1 VSKIRYIDL
10 FAGMGG
16 IRLGFS
22 QACNKLGLSHECV
35 FSSEI
40 KPHAIDIYKYN
51 FNENYIHGDIT
62 QVNAGDIPDFDYLLA
77 GFPCQAFSTA
87 GKQLGFDDIRGTL
100 FFDVARIL
108 KEKKPKGFILENVDG
123 FVTHDKECKS
133 DEIGRTL
140 STILNTLKELNYKVT
155 WKVLDSANFGVPQVR
170 KRVFIIGHLIT
181 EPNLENF
188 NFRKSQIGDILE
200 QGLPTMTTDFIEQLL
215 KNYNVDELKGK
226 AIKDKRGG
234 KDNIHSWDIAIK
246 GEINNYQKIILERL
260 LRERRKKHWA
270 KVKGITWMD
279 GMPLTYHEIASFC
292 TDIPAEKLKNLLSDL
307 EKKGYVKLEHP
318 KDIMTIDGK
327 SKRYPDTNKDKGYNI
342 VTGKLSFEFNEILH
356 PKDIA
361 NTLVA
366 TEVDRI
372 GVVDGEGIRRLSD
385 KECLRFFGF
394 PDSYQSNI
402 PNKKLYDLI
411 GNTVVVPVVKEVAL
425 RLLQ

>member
-1 VSKIRYIDL
+1 
-10 FAGMGG
+10 
-16 IRLGFS
+16 
-22 QACNKLGLSHECV
+22 
-35 FSSEI
+35 
-40 KPHAIDIYKYN
+40 
-51 FNENYIHGDIT
+51 
-62 QVNAGDIPDFDYLLA
+62 
-77 GFPCQAFSTA
+77 
-87 GKQLGFDDIRGTL
+87 TL

-123 FVTHDKECKS
+123 FVTHDKVCKT

-140 STILNTLKELNYKVT
+140 RTILNTIKDLNYKVT
-155 WKVLDSANFGVPQVR
+155 WKVLDAANFGVPQKR
-170 KRVFIIGHLIT
+170 KRIFIIGHLIT

-188 NFRKSQIGDILE
+188 NFRKSKIGDILE
-200 QGLPTMTTDFIEQLL
+200 QGLPTMTTDFIEKLL
-215 KNYNVDELKGK
+215 RCYNVDELKGK

-246 GEINNYQKIILERL
+246 GEINSYQKIILERL

-270 KVKGITWMD
+270 KLKGITWMD
-279 GMPLTYHEIASFC
+279 GMPLTFHEIASFC
-292 TDIPAEKLKNLLSDL
+292 TDIPAEQLKNLLSDL

-318 KDIMTIDGK
+318 KDIMTVDGK
-327 SKRYPDTNKDKGYNI
+327 NKRHPDTSKDKGYNI

-372 GVVDGEGIRRLSD
+372 GVVDGKGIRRLSD

-411 GNTVVVPVVKEVAL
+411 GNTVVVPVVKSVAL

>member
-1 VSKIRYIDL
+1 VSKIKYIDL

-22 QACNKLGLSHECV
+22 QACDELDLSHECV

-51 FNENYIHGDIT
+51 FNENNIHGDIT
-62 QVNAGDIPDFDYLLA
+62 QINASDIPDFDYLLA
-77 GFPCQAFSTA
+77 GFPCQAFSAA
-87 GKQLGFDDIRGTL
+87 GKQLGFDDTRGTL

-123 FVTHDKECKS
+123 FVTHDKECKT

-140 STILNTLKELNYKVT
+140 SIILNTLKDLNYKVT
-155 WKVLDSANFGVPQVR
+155 WKVLDASNFGVPQVR
-170 KRVFIIGHLIT
+170 KRVFIIGNLIT

-188 NFRKSQIGDILE
+188 TFIKSQIGDILE
-200 QGLPTMTTDFIEQLL
+200 EGLPTITSYFIDQLL
-215 KNYNVDELKGK
+215 KYYHVDDLKGK
-226 AIKDKRGG
+226 SIKDKRGG
-234 KDNIHSWDIAIK
+234 KNNIHSWDIAIK
-246 GEINNYQKIILERL
+246 GEINTHQKIVLERL

-270 KVKGITWMD
+270 KLKGITWMD
-279 GMPLTYHEIASFC
+279 GMPLTYNEIASFC
-292 TDIPAEKLKNLLSDL
+292 TDIPAEQLKILLSDL

-318 KDIMTIDGK
+318 KDIMTINGK
-327 SKRYPDTNKDKGYNI
+327 NKRHPDINKDKGYNI

-356 PKDIA
+356 PKDIS

-372 GVVDGEGIRRLSD
+372 GVVDGEKIRRLSD

-411 GNTVVVPVVKEVAL
+411 GNTVVVPVVKSVAL

>member
-1 VSKIRYIDL
+1 
-10 FAGMGG
+10 MGG

-22 QACNKLGLSHECV
+22 QACDELGLSHECV

-40 KPHAIDIYKYN
+40 KPYAIEIYKYN
-51 FNENYIHGDIT
+51 FNENHVHGDIT
-62 QVNAGDIPDFDYLLA
+62 QISASDIPEFDYLLA

-87 GKQLGFDDIRGTL
+87 GKKLGFNDIRGTL

-108 KEKKPKGFILENVDG
+108 KEKKPKGFILENVEG
-123 FVTHDKECKS
+123 FVTHDKECKT
-133 DEIGRTL
+133 DEIGKTL
-140 STILNTLKELNYKVT
+140 KIILNTIKDLNYKVT
-155 WKVLDSANFGVPQVR
+155 WKVLDAANFGVPQTR
-170 KRVFIIGHLIT
+170 KRVFIIGHLIN
-181 EPNLENF
+181 EPSLEDF
-188 NFRKSQIGDILE
+188 NFKKSKIGDILE
-200 QGLPTMTTDFIEQLL
+200 QGLSTMKTDFIEKLL
-215 KNYNVDELKGK
+215 KYYNINDLKGK

-234 KDNIHSWDIAIK
+234 RDNIHSWDIAIK
-246 GEINNYQKIILERL
+246 GEINEYQKIILERL

-270 KVKGITWMD
+270 KLKGITWMD
-279 GMPLTYHEIASFC
+279 GMPLTYNEISSFC
-292 TDIPAEKLKNLLSDL
+292 TDIPDEQLKISLSDL
-307 EKKGYVKLEHP
+307 KNKGYVRLEHP
-318 KDIMTIDGK
+318 KDIITIDGK
-327 SKRYPDTNKDKGYNI
+327 NKRYPDITKDKGYNI

-356 PKDIA
+356 PKEIA

-394 PDSYQSNI
+394 PDSYKSNI

-425 RLLQ
+425 KLLQ

>member
-1 VSKIRYIDL
+1 MSKVKYIDL
-10 FAGMGG
+10 FSGMGG

-22 QACNKLGLSHECV
+22 QACDELGLSHECV

-40 KPHAIDIYKYN
+40 KPYAIEIYKYN
-51 FNENYIHGDIT
+51 FNENHVHGDIT
-62 QVNAGDIPDFDYLLA
+62 QISASDIPEFDYLLA

-87 GKQLGFDDIRGTL
+87 GKKLGFNDIRGTL

-108 KEKKPKGFILENVDG
+108 KEKKPKGFILENVEG
-123 FVTHDKECKS
+123 FVTHDKECKT
-133 DEIGRTL
+133 DEIGKTL
-140 STILNTLKELNYKVT
+140 KIILNTIKDLNYKVT
-155 WKVLDSANFGVPQVR
+155 WKVLDAANFGVPQTR
-170 KRVFIIGHLIT
+170 KRVFIIGHLIN
-181 EPNLENF
+181 EPSLEDF
-188 NFRKSQIGDILE
+188 NFKKSKIGDILE
-200 QGLPTMTTDFIEQLL
+200 QGLSTMKTDFIEKLL
-215 KNYNVDELKGK
+215 KYYNINDLKGK

-234 KDNIHSWDIAIK
+234 RDNIHSWDIAIK
-246 GEINNYQKIILERL
+246 GEINEYQKIILERL

-270 KVKGITWMD
+270 KLKGITWMD
-279 GMPLTYHEIASFC
+279 GMPLTYNEISSFC
-292 TDIPAEKLKNLLSDL
+292 TDIPDEQLKISLSDL
-307 EKKGYVKLEHP
+307 KNKGYVRLEHP
-318 KDIMTIDGK
+318 KDIITIDGK
-327 SKRYPDTNKDKGYNI
+327 NKRYPDITKDKGYNI

-356 PKDIA
+356 PKEIA

-394 PDSYQSNI
+394 PDSYKSNI

-425 RLLQ
+425 KLLQ

>member
-1 VSKIRYIDL
+1 MSKIKYIDL

-22 QACNKLGLSHECV
+22 QACDELGLNHQCV

-40 KPHAIDIYKYN
+40 KPYAVDIYKYN
-51 FNENYIHGDIT
+51 FNEHYIHGDIT
-62 QVNAGDIPDFDYLLA
+62 QINANEIPDFDYLLA

-108 KEKKPKGFILENVDG
+108 KEKKPKGFILENVEG
-123 FVTHDKECKS
+123 FVTHDKECKT

-140 STILNTLKELNYKVT
+140 KTILKTLKDMNYKVS
-155 WKVLDSANFGVPQVR
+155 WKILDAANFGVPQTR
-170 KRVFIIGHLIT
+170 KRVFITGHLIN

-188 NFRKSQIGDILE
+188 QLKKSKIGSILE
-200 QGLPTMTTDFIEQLL
+200 YGLPTLTSSFTQQLL
-215 KNYNVDELKGK
+215 KYYSVEELKGK
-226 AIKDKRGG
+226 SIKDKRGG
-234 KDNIHSWDIAIK
+234 SDNIHSWDIAIK
-246 GEINNYQKIILERL
+246 GEISKYQKIILERL

-270 KVKGITWMD
+270 QLKGIVWMD
-279 GMPLTYHEIASFC
+279 GMPLTYNEIASFC
-292 TDIPAEKLKNLLSDL
+292 ADIPSEQLQLLLSDL
-307 EKKGYVKLEHP
+307 ETKGYVKLEHP
-318 KDIMTIDGK
+318 KDIITIDGK
-327 SKRYPDTNKDKGYNI
+327 NKRHPDITKDKGYNI
-342 VTGKLSFEFNEILH
+342 VTGKLSFEFNCILH
-356 PKDIA
+356 PEEIA

-372 GVVDGEGIRRLSD
+372 GVIDGKGIRRLSN

-402 PNKKLYDLI
+402 ANIKLYDLI
-411 GNTVVVPVVKEVAL
+411 GNTVAVPVVKAVAL
-425 RLLQ
+425 KLLG